1 MKQITH
7 DYNYLAYYDY
17 INTTTF
23 YDTYI
28 ATRSGYESVGDCV
41 AKRPAATTAG
51 LDTAFYDGLK
61 TFAKK
66 ISQELF
72 HAFNSAG
79 WFSTVYKPTTLTE
92 MDKGLED
99 ENIRLVT
106 VAINGGE
113 NNLAERKN
121 YTKWTREFFKYDTE
135 CVRR

>member
-66 ISQELF
+66 YLRNYSMHLILRDGFLRFISQL
-72 HAFNSAG
+72 
-79 WFSTVYKPTTLTE
+79 P
-92 MDKGLED
+92 
-99 ENIRLVT
+99 
-106 VAINGGE
+106 
-113 NNLAERKN
+113 
-121 YTKWTREFFKYDTE
+121 
-135 CVRR
+135 

>member
-1 MKQITH
+1 
-7 DYNYLAYYDY
+7 
-17 INTTTF
+17 
-23 YDTYI
+23 
-28 ATRSGYESVGDCV
+28 
-41 AKRPAATTAG
+41 
-51 LDTAFYDGLK
+51 
-61 TFAKK
+61 
-66 ISQELF
+66 
-72 HAFNSAG
+72 
-79 WFSTVYKPTTLTE
+79 